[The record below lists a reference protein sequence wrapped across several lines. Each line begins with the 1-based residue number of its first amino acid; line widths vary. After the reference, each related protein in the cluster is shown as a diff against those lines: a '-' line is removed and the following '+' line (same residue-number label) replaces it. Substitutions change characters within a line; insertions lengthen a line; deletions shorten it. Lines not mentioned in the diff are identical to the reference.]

1 LHVVDDE
8 YPRPLDEE
16 KLCAKDHLTA
26 SWNAFKPGQTVAT
39 KSRAGRDMSIGNAW
53 SNMIRM
59 PPLFSTLDTS
69 TRRPA
74 RSRIYNVGR

>member
-1 LHVVDDE
+1 
-8 YPRPLDEE
+8 
-16 KLCAKDHLTA
+16 
-26 SWNAFKPGQTVAT
+26 
-39 KSRAGRDMSIGNAW
+39 MSIGNAW